1 MKQGYLLF
9 VVLVGAT
16 ILGIRSGIADGVLAL
31 GYSKLGPAFGWVA
44 GFSKGSA
51 DAKTQ
56 ALNECRINKYNNQIR
71 NLQESQRNCGVA
83 ATVHDQCFAISSNG
97 TATAK
102 TGYTSPIGFGLAIA
116 KDSATA
122 AQEAID
128 QCKSMAGQGGAL
140 RDPNVRLRGF
150 SEIATRR
157 TQWLSHTFEISHTI
171 CEGDLHTRECR

>member
-1 MKQGYLLF
+1 MNQGYLRF

-16 ILGIRSGIADGVLAL
+16 ILGMRSGIADGVLAL
-31 GYSKLGPAFGWVA
+31 GYSKWGPTFGWVA

-56 ALNECRINKYNNQIR
+56 ALNECRGINKYNNQIR
-71 NLQESQRNCGVA
+71 NPQESQRNCGVA

-97 TATAK
+97 TATVK

-128 QCKSMAGQGGAL
+128 QCKSMAGQGAVPCVI
-140 RDPNVRLRGF
+140 RMSD
-150 SEIATRR
+150 
-157 TQWLSHTFEISHTI
+157 
-171 CEGDLHTRECR
+171 CEGSAK